1 MTPGDWERL
10 LRRIKS
16 GRCTPFLGAGVG
28 VGALP
33 LGAAIA
39 REWAQRYDYPLKD
52 SDDLARVA
60 QYVAVVEDPMWP
72 KEEIRGFFEGKRT
85 ALAREDE
92 PHRQLAE
99 LPLPIYLTTNYDD
112 YMAQALREAGKEP
125 EEEFCRWTVRQ
136 SFAPSVFEA
145 PGGFEPT
152 VERPLVYHLHGML
165 DRPESLVLTED
176 DYIDFLVNLA
186 DPDVIPPR
194 IREALSDTM
203 LLFIGYR
210 LADWNFRVLYR
221 GLVESVDPSGRR
233 QNLTVQLRPAD
244 VPSPEA
250 AQTYLDA
257 YFKAMSVRVFWGD
270 ANEFL
275 GELRRRWDARDT

>member
-72 KEEIRGFFEGKRT
+72 KEEIRGFFEGKRA
-85 ALAREDE
+85 ALGREDE

-99 LPLPIYLTTNYDD
+99 LPLPIYLTTYYDD
-112 YMAQALREAGKEP
+112 FMAQALR
-125 EEEFCRWTVRQ
+125 
-136 SFAPSVFEA
+136 
-145 PGGFEPT
+145 
-152 VERPLVYHLHGML
+152 
-165 DRPESLVLTED
+165 
-176 DYIDFLVNLA
+176 
-186 DPDVIPPR
+186 
-194 IREALSDTM
+194 
-203 LLFIGYR
+203 
-210 LADWNFRVLYR
+210 
-221 GLVESVDPSGRR
+221 
-233 QNLTVQLRPAD
+233 
-244 VPSPEA
+244 
-250 AQTYLDA
+250 
-257 YFKAMSVRVFWGD
+257 
-270 ANEFL
+270 
-275 GELRRRWDARDT
+275 